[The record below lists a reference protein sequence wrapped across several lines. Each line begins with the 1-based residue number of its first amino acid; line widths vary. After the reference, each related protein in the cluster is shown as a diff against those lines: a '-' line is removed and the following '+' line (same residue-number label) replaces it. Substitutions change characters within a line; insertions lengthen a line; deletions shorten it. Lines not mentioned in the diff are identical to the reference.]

1 MNYYGEYVTKLIEQF
16 GKLPGIGGR
25 SAQRLAFH
33 VLNMPKENALALA
46 KSITEAREHVKYCS
60 SCCNLTDTDPCPICG
75 SSKRN
80 KNQIMVV
87 ESPRDMAAYEKTNDF
102 RGVYHV
108 LHGLISPM
116 DGITPDDIRIR
127 ELLARLGE
135 DTEEVILA
143 TASTIE
149 GDTTAMYIARLISL
163 NNGKIKVSRIA
174 KGVPVGGEL
183 EYVDQVTLAAAL
195 KSRNEMSIGKDW
207 EDDED
212 D

>member
-1 MNYYGEYVTKLIEQF
+1 MTKLIEQF

-25 SAQRLAFH
+25 SAQRLAFY

-46 KSITEAREHVKYCS
+46 QSITDARERVKYCS
-60 SCCNLTDTDPCPICG
+60 HCCNLTDTDPCPIC
-75 SSKRN
+75 SSNKRN

-116 DGITPDDIRIR
+116 DGIAPEDIRIR
-127 ELLARLGE
+127 ELLDRINGS
-135 DTEEVILA
+135 TEEVILA
-143 TASTIE
+143 TSSTIE
-149 GDTTAMYIARLISL
+149 GDTTAMYIARLIGL
-163 NNGKIKVSRIA
+163 RAENVRVSRIA

-183 EYVDQVTLAAAL
+183 EYVDQVTLAQAF
-195 KSRNEMSIGKDW
+195 KSRLDMNIGKDSDN
-207 EDDED
+207 EDN
-212 D
+212 

>member
-25 SAQRLAFH
+25 SAQRLAFY

-46 KSITEAREHVKYCS
+46 QSITDARERVKYCS
-60 SCCNLTDTDPCPICG
+60 HCCNLTDTDPCPIC
-75 SSKRN
+75 SSNKRN

-116 DGITPDDIRIR
+116 DGIAPEDIRIR
-127 ELLARLGE
+127 ELLDRINGS
-135 DTEEVILA
+135 TEEVILA
-143 TASTIE
+143 TSSTIE
-149 GDTTAMYIARLISL
+149 GDTTAMYIARLIGL
-163 NNGKIKVSRIA
+163 RAENVRVSRIA

-183 EYVDQVTLAAAL
+183 EYVDQVTLAQAF
-195 KSRNEMSIGKDW
+195 KSRLDMNIGKDSDN
-207 EDDED
+207 EDN
-212 D
+212 

>member
-1 MNYYGEYVTKLIEQF
+1 MNYYGEYVTRLIEQF

-25 SAQRLAFH
+25 SAQRLAFY

-46 KSITEAREHVKYCS
+46 QSITDARERVKYCS
-60 SCCNLTDTDPCPICG
+60 HCCNLTDTDPCPICS

-116 DGITPDDIRIR
+116 DGIAPEDIRIR
-127 ELLARLGE
+127 ELLDRING

-143 TASTIE
+143 TSSTIE
-149 GDTTAMYIARLISL
+149 GDTTAMYIARLIGL
-163 NNGKIKVSRIA
+163 RADNVRVSRIA

-183 EYVDQVTLAAAL
+183 EYVDQVTLAQAF
-195 KSRNEMSIGKDW
+195 KSRLDMNIGKDSDN
-207 EDDED
+207 EDN
-212 D
+212 

>member
-1 MNYYGEYVTKLIEQF
+1 MNYYGEYVTRLIEQF

-25 SAQRLAFH
+25 SAQRLAFY

-46 KSITEAREHVKYCS
+46 QSITDARERVKYCS
-60 SCCNLTDTDPCPICG
+60 HCCNLTDTDPCPICS

-116 DGITPDDIRIR
+116 DGIAPEDIRIR
-127 ELLARLGE
+127 ELLDRING

-143 TASTIE
+143 TSSTIE
-149 GDTTAMYIARLISL
+149 GDTTAMYIARLIGL
-163 NNGKIKVSRIA
+163 RAENVRVSRIA

-183 EYVDQVTLAAAL
+183 EYVDQVTLAQAF
-195 KSRNEMSIGKDW
+195 KSRLDMNIGKDSDN
-207 EDDED
+207 EDN
-212 D
+212 

>member
-1 MNYYGEYVTKLIEQF
+1 MNYYGEYVTRLIEQF

-25 SAQRLAFH
+25 SAQRLAFY

-46 KSITEAREHVKYCS
+46 QSITDARERVKYCS
-60 SCCNLTDTDPCPICG
+60 HCCNLTDTDPCPICS

-116 DGITPDDIRIR
+116 DGIAPEDIRIR
-127 ELLARLGE
+127 ELLDRING

-143 TASTIE
+143 TSSTIE
-149 GDTTAMYIARLISL
+149 GDTTAMYIARLIGL
-163 NNGKIKVSRIA
+163 RAENVRVSRIA

-183 EYVDQVTLAAAL
+183 EYVDQVTLAQAF
-195 KSRNEMSIGKDW
+195 KSRLDMNTGKDSNN
-207 EDDED
+207 EDN
-212 D
+212 